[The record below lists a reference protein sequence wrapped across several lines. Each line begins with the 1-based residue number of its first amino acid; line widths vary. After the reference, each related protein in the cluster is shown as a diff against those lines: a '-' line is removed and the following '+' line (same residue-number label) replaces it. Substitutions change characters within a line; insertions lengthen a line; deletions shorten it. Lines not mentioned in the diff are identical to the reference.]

1 MSRYG
6 GGGGGVGGRLGIRN
20 VGEKFGGA
28 TISNKWIRLGKKSKK

>member
-6 GGGGGVGGRLGIRN
+6 GGGGIIN
-20 VGEKFGGA
+20 VGEKFRGA